1 MHSYINCMCNYF
13 GMYTT
18 LYDIYLYII
27 LYTHILYQTTLY
39 IYTII
44 HVAGPGGVHVFTEQ
58 GEPIGLISLH
68 DIATNCA
75 IGSDGWLYITLAH
88 GIARV
93 RIMTKPVRHLSKIT
107 RK

>member
-1 MHSYINCMCNYF
+1 
-13 GMYTT
+13 MYTRIPFLMYVI
-18 LYDIYLYII
+18 LYDTYS
-27 LYTHILYQTTLY
+27 
-39 IYTII
+39 YTIPYRI
-44 HVAGPGGVHVFTEQ
+44 HNIICVVGPGGVHVFTEQ
-58 GEPIGLISLH
+58 GEPIGLISLN

-93 RIMTKPVRHLSKIT
+93 RILTKPVRYLSKIT